1 MPISLFYNP
10 TDDSHRV
17 MSSTM
22 YRLCKRYGNQIK
34 NIIRVKDLRNDIC
47 VSTVSDEYQIIPLAF
62 TQIKNLTKVRRLM
75 VYQTSHNVGK
85 WCGATSH
92 INGVVCCE
100 SNTLYDMLCD
110 VIDQMYPD
118 TIVYQFYNLTTS
130 FTIIK
135 LYHYINASVTIYDT
149 PFIKHFSTNDDLRQ
163 YIQRK
168 IDEVDRVVGSLYRQL
183 GIHQEHI
190 NKLNNIIDSFGEG
203 INNAK

>member
-1 MPISLFYNP
+1 MSINLFYNP

-34 NIIRVKDLRNDIC
+34 NIIRVKDLRKDIC
-47 VSTVSDEYQIIPLAF
+47 VSLVSDEYQIIPLAF

-75 VYQTSHNVGK
+75 VYQTSHNVRK
-85 WCGATSH
+85 WCGTTSH
-92 INGVVCCE
+92 VNGFVCCE
-100 SNTLYDMLCD
+100 SNTLFDMLCD

-118 TIVYQFYNLTTS
+118 TIIYQFHILTTS
-130 FTIIK
+130 VSVIK

-149 PFIKHFSTNDDLRQ
+149 PFIRHFSTNVDLCQ
-163 YIQRK
+163 YIQQK
-168 IDEVDRVVGSLYRQL
+168 IDKEGGVVDSLYRQL

-190 NKLNNIIDSFGEG
+190 DNLKNIKDSFEEG